1 MTIKL
6 LGWAGSAVVIVAY
19 WPQIHHLCV
28 EKCAWGLSITTWVL
42 WLVSSLLLLT
52 YAIMLGDALFICVQ
66 AINIAAIVTTI
77 ILAKR
82 GDTVCP
88 SHLAEAEARAAKM
101 PDHD

>member
-28 EKCAWGLSITTWVL
+28 EKCAWGLSITTWML

-66 AINIAAIVTTI
+66 IINIAAIVTTI
-77 ILAKR
+77 VLAKR
-82 GDTVCP
+82 SNTVCLF
-88 SHLAEAEARAAKM
+88 HLAEAEARAAKM
-101 PDHD
+101 PGKD